1 MAVKGTVNMGVLHF
15 ILLAVVFLATIL
27 SGGSI
32 LFGMEERN
40 GLVVLFGAIATVGCL
55 GWFFF
60 RLIMIFG

>member
-1 MAVKGTVNMGVLHF
+1 MSVLHF

-40 GLVVLFGAIATVGCL
+40 VLVVLFGALATSGCL

-60 RLIMIFG
+60 MLILIFG

>member
-1 MAVKGTVNMGVLHF
+1 MSVLHF

-40 GLVVLFGAIATVGCL
+40 GLVVLFGAIATFGCL
-55 GWFFF
+55 GWF
-60 RLIMIFG
+60 LLLLTLIFG

>member
-1 MAVKGTVNMGVLHF
+1 MSVLHF

-55 GWFFF
+55 GWF
-60 RLIMIFG
+60 LLLLMLIFG

>member
-1 MAVKGTVNMGVLHF
+1 MSVLHF

-27 SGGSI
+27 SGGLI

-60 RLIMIFG
+60 MLILIFG

>member
-1 MAVKGTVNMGVLHF
+1 MSVLHF
-15 ILLAVVFLATIL
+15 ILLAVAFLATIL

-55 GWFFF
+55 GWF
-60 RLIMIFG
+60 LLLLMLIFG

>member
-1 MAVKGTVNMGVLHF
+1 MSVLHF

-27 SGGSI
+27 SAGSI

-60 RLIMIFG
+60 MLILIFG

>member
-1 MAVKGTVNMGVLHF
+1 MRVLHF

-55 GWFFF
+55 GWF
-60 RLIMIFG
+60 LLLMLIFG

>member
-1 MAVKGTVNMGVLHF
+1 MSVLHF

-40 GLVVLFGAIATVGCL
+40 GLIVLFGAIATVGCL
-55 GWFFF
+55 GWFL
-60 RLIMIFG
+60 LILMLIFG

>member
-1 MAVKGTVNMGVLHF
+1 MRVLHF

-40 GLVVLFGAIATVGCL
+40 GLVILFGAVATFGCL
-55 GWFFF
+55 GWFI
-60 RLIMIFG
+60 LLLMLIFG

>member
-1 MAVKGTVNMGVLHF
+1 MSVLHF

-40 GLVVLFGAIATVGCL
+40 GMIVLFGALATFDCL
-55 GWFFF
+55 GWFLLL
-60 RLIMIFG
+60 LILIFG

>member
-1 MAVKGTVNMGVLHF
+1 MGVLHF

-32 LFGMEERN
+32 LFGMDERN
-40 GLVVLFGAIATVGCL
+40 GLVVLFGVIATVGCL

-60 RLIMIFG
+60 MLIMIFG

>member
-1 MAVKGTVNMGVLHF
+1 MIMSVLHF

-40 GLVVLFGAIATVGCL
+40 GMIVLFGALATFGCL

-60 RLIMIFG
+60 MLILIFG

>member
-1 MAVKGTVNMGVLHF
+1 MAVKGTVTSMRVLHF

-40 GLVVLFGAIATVGCL
+40 GLVVLFGVIATVGCL
-55 GWFFF
+55 GWFFM
-60 RLIMIFG
+60 LIMIFG

>member
-1 MAVKGTVNMGVLHF
+1 MSVLHF

-27 SGGSI
+27 SGGAI

-60 RLIMIFG
+60 MLILIFG

>member
-1 MAVKGTVNMGVLHF
+1 MRVLHF

-55 GWFFF
+55 GWFL
-60 RLIMIFG
+60 LILMLIFG

>member
-1 MAVKGTVNMGVLHF
+1 MSVLHF

-32 LFGMEERN
+32 IFGMEERS

-60 RLIMIFG
+60 MLIMIFG

>member
-1 MAVKGTVNMGVLHF
+1 MSVLHF
-15 ILLAVVFLATIL
+15 ILLAVAFLATIL

-40 GLVVLFGAIATVGCL
+40 GLVVLFGVIATVGCL

-60 RLIMIFG
+60 MLIMIFG

>member
-1 MAVKGTVNMGVLHF
+1 MQVLHF

-40 GLVVLFGAIATVGCL
+40 GLIVLFGAISTVGCL

-60 RLIMIFG
+60 MLILIFG

>member
-1 MAVKGTVNMGVLHF
+1 MRVLHF

-32 LFGMEERN
+32 LFGMEERD

-55 GWFFF
+55 GWF
-60 RLIMIFG
+60 LLLLMLIFG

>member
-1 MAVKGTVNMGVLHF
+1 MQVLHF

-40 GLVVLFGAIATVGCL
+40 GMIVLFGALATFGCL
-55 GWFFF
+55 GWFLLM
-60 RLIMIFG
+60 LILIFG

>member
-1 MAVKGTVNMGVLHF
+1 MSVLHF

-40 GLVVLFGAIATVGCL
+40 GLVVLFGAIAPVGCL

-60 RLIMIFG
+60 MLILIFG

>member
-1 MAVKGTVNMGVLHF
+1 MAVKGAVTLSVLHF

-40 GLVVLFGAIATVGCL
+40 GLVVLFGAIATFGCL

-60 RLIMIFG
+60 MLILIFG

>member
-1 MAVKGTVNMGVLHF
+1 MAVKGVKAMLVLHF

-60 RLIMIFG
+60 MLIMIFG